1 MKTIL
6 SKIDPKYIECTTG
19 MCEHVSHKANFI
31 VWSLLVVAV
40 IVLYSK
46 YRHGTNT

>member
-6 SKIDPKYIECTTG
+6 DKIDPRYIECTTG
-19 MCEHVSHKANFI
+19 ICEHVSHKANI
-31 VWSLLVVAV
+31 IMWVLLTVAV
-40 IVLYSK
+40 TVLYSK